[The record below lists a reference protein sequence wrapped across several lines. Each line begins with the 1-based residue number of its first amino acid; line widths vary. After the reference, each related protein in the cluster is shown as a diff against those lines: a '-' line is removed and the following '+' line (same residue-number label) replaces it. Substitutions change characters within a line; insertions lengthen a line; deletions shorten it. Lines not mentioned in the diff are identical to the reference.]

1 LPPGNDDLVGA
12 TEMVESVRAG
22 GVGGPSPLGRNG
34 IRTAEG
40 PFSVG
45 DGATPPTR
53 NAGLSSVASIGLDSM
68 LALQGIDEAIEHD
81 RAAHKRGTAM
91 LAALTRLQRMMLA
104 AEDPSAA
111 LRALNELTAD
121 NRLADDPGL
130 GAILRAVVLRSR
142 VEMARR
148 EAFHGRRDGA

>member
-1 LPPGNDDLVGA
+1 
-12 TEMVESVRAG
+12 
-22 GVGGPSPLGRNG
+22 
-34 IRTAEG
+34 
-40 PFSVG
+40 
-45 DGATPPTR
+45 
-53 NAGLSSVASIGLDSM
+53 VASIGLDSM

-104 AEDPSAA
+104 AEDPSVA

-130 GAILRAVVLRSR
+130 GAIVRAVVLRSR

-148 EAFHGRRDGA
+148 EASHGRGDRA